1 MQNDN
6 SIRRV
11 FLSRNI
17 QPSHENQNKRI
28 DKKKEKEKLSRS
40 QRTFN
45 KNNHVHYYSKSSNQ
59 TNININKEKE
69 ISKKLSFNEIDDD
82 EELDHPK
89 PLISDDEEDIN
100 DLKNFFTKKIEK
112 KLEIE
117 KFGENQ
123 DLNLKCIPKSSEFQ
137 KVLEL
142 PPENIMIKE
151 KKIDNYN
158 YRPFQKSFKS
168 ETISRKQINHI
179 KTQINNKINYI
190 INNDDIINHNNTDKK
205 IIPIKRVK
213 QEMNNNKKK
222 KYENSS
228 SNQLKRNS
236 FKNISIEPDNN
247 FSQLMNENY
256 NYLNIPNNKNINN
269 SNNRT
274 QINKKREIINNQKQ
288 QMNSVYIP
296 KCKINYNPK
305 RKKEEECEKNYSKDN
320 NSQTEPNINNNSK
333 EVQIIQQPQNDSK
346 IKNLIKSKSIN
357 ISNINNL
364 FPNEQG
370 NILQLEREKDKDNKI
385 YEINKVDISEI
396 PKIQNESININ
407 NNNVN
412 LNNSNNNILNLQ
424 KIKSSEIKSV
434 VEFQKNIFQNK
445 LDVQNNS
452 KYRKKT
458 FERGGKFNNVQ
469 TTYVVISKKKTMKN
483 IPKSNL
489 SNITPEIIDYNK
501 YKFINPT
508 PSANCLNYGKLY
520 KAGNI
525 PQRYSMDL
533 KFQNVNVNEKKLF
546 GINKSQNSL
555 PVKKYYNYNNL
566 ILNNFNDYDTNYK
579 NYVESSINSYNS
591 DKERNTCYLINKSN
605 NSNNNI
611 YDYDYNYEFYN
622 YYNTNPI
629 HNNNNSYISFNNNY
643 NY

>member
-1 MQNDN
+1 
-6 SIRRV
+6 
-11 FLSRNI
+11 
-17 QPSHENQNKRI
+17 
-28 DKKKEKEKLSRS
+28 
-40 QRTFN
+40 
-45 KNNHVHYYSKSSNQ
+45 
-59 TNININKEKE
+59 
-69 ISKKLSFNEIDDD
+69 
-82 EELDHPK
+82 
-89 PLISDDEEDIN
+89 
-100 DLKNFFTKKIEK
+100 
-112 KLEIE
+112 
-117 KFGENQ
+117 
-123 DLNLKCIPKSSEFQ
+123 
-137 KVLEL
+137 
-142 PPENIMIKE
+142 
-151 KKIDNYN
+151 
-158 YRPFQKSFKS
+158 
-168 ETISRKQINHI
+168 
-179 KTQINNKINYI
+179 
-190 INNDDIINHNNTDKK
+190 
-205 IIPIKRVK
+205 
-213 QEMNNNKKK
+213 
-222 KYENSS
+222 
-228 SNQLKRNS
+228 
-236 FKNISIEPDNN
+236 
-247 FSQLMNENY
+247 MNENY

-370 NILQLEREKDKDNKI
+370 NILQSEREKDKDNKI

-469 TTYVVISKKKTMKN
+469 TTYVVISKKKTTKN

-501 YKFINPT
+501 YKYINPT

>member
-1 MQNDN
+1 
-6 SIRRV
+6 
-11 FLSRNI
+11 
-17 QPSHENQNKRI
+17 
-28 DKKKEKEKLSRS
+28 
-40 QRTFN
+40 
-45 KNNHVHYYSKSSNQ
+45 
-59 TNININKEKE
+59 
-69 ISKKLSFNEIDDD
+69 
-82 EELDHPK
+82 
-89 PLISDDEEDIN
+89 
-100 DLKNFFTKKIEK
+100 
-112 KLEIE
+112 
-117 KFGENQ
+117 
-123 DLNLKCIPKSSEFQ
+123 
-137 KVLEL
+137 
-142 PPENIMIKE
+142 
-151 KKIDNYN
+151 
-158 YRPFQKSFKS
+158 
-168 ETISRKQINHI
+168 
-179 KTQINNKINYI
+179 
-190 INNDDIINHNNTDKK
+190 
-205 IIPIKRVK
+205 
-213 QEMNNNKKK
+213 
-222 KYENSS
+222 
-228 SNQLKRNS
+228 
-236 FKNISIEPDNN
+236 
-247 FSQLMNENY
+247 MNENY

-305 RKKEEECEKNYSKDN
+305 RKKEECEKNYSKDN